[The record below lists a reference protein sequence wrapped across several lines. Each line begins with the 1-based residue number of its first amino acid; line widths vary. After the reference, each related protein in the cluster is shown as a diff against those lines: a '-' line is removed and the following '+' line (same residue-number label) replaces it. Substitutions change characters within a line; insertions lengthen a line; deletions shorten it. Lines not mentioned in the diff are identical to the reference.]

1 MYNYSYIGNDEEQFS
16 AITIEIDNNLVYVL
30 KNGIINE
37 YLLEQWFHKE
47 KEIADWINNRNW
59 GDILYGSLNN
69 KSIHM
74 NTE

>member
-1 MYNYSYIGNDEEQFS
+1 MYS
-16 AITIEIDNNLVYVL
+16 NLVYVL

-47 KEIADWINNRNW
+47 KEIADRINNRNW

-69 KSIHM
+69 KSINM